1 MEESSSMIER
11 LCMKEKKFK
20 HDRTQRR
27 IIKKNNKNLS
37 MIEQS
42 SCMIQRLTVQDRGF
56 EHDRRKFK
64 HDMQRKF

>member
-1 MEESSSMIER
+1 MEEESSSMIER

-20 HDRTQRR
+20 HDRTQR

-64 HDMQRKF
+64 HDMERKF